1 MTTKILAL
9 TDALGNLCDFILLP
23 GQRNDI
29 CGVLS
34 LIKDKSFGA
43 LLADKAFD
51 ADWLIKELTQKGIE
65 PVIPPRKGRNTERCY
80 DRGKYKW
87 RHLIENFFCRIKE
100 FKKIA
105 MRCEKTDESFAA
117 NIYSQTKQKISKKA
131 CSKDK
136 QPDITFLR
144 CRLIFAHTFSIGFN
158 SGEYGGSG
166 KMICPSL
173 CAISRSTAIL

>member
-34 LIKDKSFGA
+34 
-43 LLADKAFD
+43 
-51 ADWLIKELTQKGIE
+51 LIKELTQKGIE

-105 MRCEKTDESFAA
+105 MRCEKTDESFA
-117 NIYSQTKQKISKKA
+117 
-131 CSKDK
+131 
-136 QPDITFLR
+136 PTFIWLLR
-144 CRLIFAHTFSIGFN
+144 F
-158 SGEYGGSG
+158 
-166 KMICPSL
+166 
-173 CAISRSTAIL
+173 

>member
-117 NIYSQTKQKISKKA
+117 NIYLAATVLRLALMSTRPRSHDLPTSEVFEKISVI
-131 CSKDK
+131 S
-136 QPDITFLR
+136 LR
-144 CRLIFAHTFSIGFN
+144 QVII
-158 SGEYGGSG
+158 
-166 KMICPSL
+166 
-173 CAISRSTAIL
+173 